1 MRFSHVLFV
10 EVNEAKLIE
19 RELTLRNLQM
29 TKEVMET
36 RRSIVR
42 WLALALGV
50 ISPGESRLSAVS
62 VLDAVLYFQ
71 FGEKKDPTVP
81 ELSEYIGRNWGEIN
95 EKTLRYHLLQLK
107 KAMIVDNEKGRYFLA
122 KPAIGDRYD
131 ADSWVRS
138 YLEQQVNPIRDKISI
153 AIKELKSR

>member
-1 MRFSHVLFV
+1 MT
-10 EVNEAKLIE
+10 VNEAKLIE

-50 ISPGESRLSAVS
+50 ISPGETRLSAIS

-71 FGEKKDPTVP
+71 FTDKKDPTVP
-81 ELSEYIGRNWGEIN
+81 ELSEYIGKNWGAIN

-107 KAMIVDNEKGRYFLA
+107 KATIIDNEKGAYFLVR
-122 KPAIGDRYD
+122 PEIGDKYD
-131 ADSWVRS
+131 ADSWIKS
-138 YLEQQVNPIRDKISI
+138 YLDLQLTPIMDKITI
-153 AIKELKSR
+153 AMKALKTR

>member
-1 MRFSHVLFV
+1 MT
-10 EVNEAKLIE
+10 VNEAKLIE

-50 ISPGESRLSAVS
+50 ISPGETRLSAVS
-62 VLDAVLYFQ
+62 VLDAILYFQ
-71 FGEKKDPTVP
+71 FTDRKDPSVP
-81 ELSEYIGRNWGEIN
+81 ELTEYIGKSWGAIN

-107 KAMIVDNEKGRYFLA
+107 KSNIISNEKGSYFLVRPEMGE
-122 KPAIGDRYD
+122 KYD
-131 ADSWVRS
+131 ADAWTRS
-138 YLEQQVNPIRDKISI
+138 YLDMQVGPIRDKIII
-153 AIKELKSR
+153 AMKALRTR